1 MLFLGKKEILIIELF
16 KEHLDAVEK
25 TIESLE
31 KYISKMLDKDPEKVK
46 ESYDE
51 VHKSETEADSI
62 RRKVESE
69 MYQGAFLPN
78 FRGDLLGLVENFD
91 RIANSAE
98 SISDQIYL
106 QKMVIPKDLH
116 AEILKQLELSLK
128 TFRALR
134 KAAEQ
139 MFEDLEK
146 AGEFVIETEK
156 LEHEE
161 DIFERKLIEKIYS
174 TELSLAEKMQLRE
187 LVTHIGNLADLS
199 EDCSDRIEIVIL
211 KRRV

>member
-25 TIESLE
+25 TILSLE
-31 KYISKMLDKDPEKVK
+31 KYLSDMQGKDPEKVK

-51 VHKSETEADSI
+51 IHERETKADSI
-62 RRKVESE
+62 RRRMESE

-106 QKMVIPKDLH
+106 QKMKIPQDIHK
-116 AEILKQLELSLK
+116 EIVVQLEFSLK
-128 TFRALR
+128 TFRALK
-134 KAAEQ
+134 KAAEL

-146 AGEFVIETEK
+146 AGELVIETEK

-187 LVTHIGNLADLS
+187 LVTHIGSLADLS